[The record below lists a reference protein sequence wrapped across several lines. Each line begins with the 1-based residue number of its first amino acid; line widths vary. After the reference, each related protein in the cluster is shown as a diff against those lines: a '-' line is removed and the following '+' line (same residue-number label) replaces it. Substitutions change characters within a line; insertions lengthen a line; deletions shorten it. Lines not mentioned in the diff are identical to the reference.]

1 MDEFIRFECHFPC
14 MKIYKTEFSPFLL
27 RMYKECIITLDI
39 ITKCQLFV
47 SYLTF
52 SYYSLTFSVTS
63 NWKKKWIISW
73 TPAMTVPDML
83 TSLMFIQYLYISW
96 TFGGGNKC
104 SHPINLLHNEACF
117 LPKIHVLLLL
127 LNLRNVFSLDMSP
140 PNVWKL
146 NRMIKKGI
154 FDLMS

>member
-1 MDEFIRFECHFPC
+1 
-14 MKIYKTEFSPFLL
+14 MKIYKTEFSTFLL
-27 RMYKECIITLDI
+27 RMYKECIITLEI

-63 NWKKKWIISW
+63 NWKKKW
-73 TPAMTVPDML
+73 TMTVPDML

-96 TFGGGNKC
+96 TFGSGNKC
-104 SHPINLLHNEACF
+104 SHPINLLHNEACVS
-117 LPKIHVLLLL
+117 PKIHVLLMPLLL
-127 LNLRNVFSLDMSP
+127 LNLTNVSSLDTSP

-146 NRMIKKGI
+146 NRMINKGI
-154 FDLMS
+154 FDQLFNELNLNLMWTIITI